1 MILGIK
7 VNKMEGGMTQAAQ
20 TISDRIQQKLDD
32 LTRAERQLA
41 LSILENYPASGLGPL
56 TALAKDANVSVPT
69 VARMVQ
75 KLGYKGYP
83 DFQAEL
89 REELRA
95 KVKNPIAKHDTWAE
109 AAPSEHLL
117 NRFTEAVIDNI
128 RLTLGQ
134 IDPAAFDSACDMVAD
149 QTGHLYIVGGRIT
162 HTLAEYFFMHMQVIR
177 ANVTHVQSTSNTW
190 PHYLLNAKEG
200 DVFVIFDVRR
210 YENNTLK
217 LAEMAHERGA
227 KIILFTDQW
236 RSPVHHLADISLSC
250 RIIVPSAWDSAATTM
265 LLLETMIA
273 SVQNLNWGET
283 KERMETLEDMFDQ
296 TKLFRKFT

>member
-1 MILGIK
+1 M
-7 VNKMEGGMTQAAQ
+7 QDDAQ
-20 TISDRIQQKLDD
+20 TISERIQSKLDD

-56 TALAKDANVSVPT
+56 AALAKDAHVSVPT

-95 KVKNPIAKHDTWAE
+95 KAKGPIAKHETWAE
-109 AAPSEHLL
+109 AAPSGHIL
-117 NRFTEAVIDNI
+117 NRFTDAVIDNI
-128 RLTLGQ
+128 RHTLGH
-134 IDPAAFDSACDMVAD
+134 IDPASFDQACQLVAD
-149 QTGHLYIVGGRIT
+149 PDRHLYIVGGRVT
-162 HTLAEYFFMHMQVIR
+162 HTLAEYLFLYMQVIR
-177 ANVTHVQSTSNTW
+177 SNLTHVQSTSNTW
-190 PHYLLNAKEG
+190 PHYLLNAREG

-217 LAEMAHERGA
+217 LAEMAHARGA
-227 KIILFTDQW
+227 KIVLFTDQW
-236 RSPVHHLADISLSC
+236 RSPVHHLADITFSS
-250 RIIVPSAWDSAATTM
+250 RIVVPSAWDSAATT
-265 LLLETMIA
+265 LLLVETMISA
-273 SVQNLNWGET
+273 VQGLDWNGA
-283 KERMETLEDMFDQ
+283 KERMEELEEMFDQ

>member
-1 MILGIK
+1 
-7 VNKMEGGMTQAAQ
+7 MTEATQ
-20 TISDRIQQKLDD
+20 TVSDRIQEKLDD

-56 TALAKDANVSVPT
+56 AALAKDANVSVPT

-95 KVKNPIAKHDTWAE
+95 KAKTPIAKHDTWAE

-134 IDPAAFDSACDMVAD
+134 IDPVEFDEACAMVAD
-149 QTGHLYIVGGRIT
+149 QSRHLFIVGGRVT
-162 HTLAEYFFMHMQVIR
+162 HTLAEYFFLHMQVIR
-177 ANVTHVQSTSNTW
+177 PELTHVQSTSNTW
-190 PHYLLNAKEG
+190 PHYLLNAKKG
-200 DVFVIFDVRR
+200 DVFVVFDVRR

-217 LAEMAHERGA
+217 LVEMAHARGA
-227 KIILFTDQW
+227 RIILFTDQW

-250 RIIVPSAWDSAATTM
+250 RIIVPSAWDSSATTM
-265 LLLETMIA
+265 LLIETLIS
-273 SVQNLNWGET
+273 SVQNLNWTQT
-283 KERMETLEDMFDQ
+283 KTRIETLEEMFDQ

>member
-1 MILGIK
+1 MA
-7 VNKMEGGMTQAAQ
+7 EASQ

-56 TALAKDANVSVPT
+56 SALAKDANVSVPT

-95 KVKNPIAKHDTWAE
+95 KAKNPIAKHDTWAE
-109 AAPSEHLL
+109 AAPLEHML
-117 NRFTEAVIDNI
+117 NRFTDAVIDNI

-134 IDPAAFDSACDMVAD
+134 IDPAAFDQACALVTD
-149 QTGHLYIVGGRIT
+149 QTRHLYIVGGRIT
-162 HTLAEYFFMHMQVIR
+162 HTLAEYLFMHMQVIR
-177 ANVTHVQSTSNTW
+177 AHVTQVQSTSNSW
-190 PHYLLNAKEG
+190 PHSLLNAKEG

-217 LAEMAHERGA
+217 LAEMAHARGA
-227 KIILFTDQW
+227 RIILFTDQW
-236 RSPVHHLADISLSC
+236 RSPAHHLAEISLSC
-250 RIIVPSAWDSAATTM
+250 RIIVPSAWDSAATT
-265 LLLETMIA
+265 LLLVETMIA
-273 SVQNLNWGET
+273 SAQNLNWDET
-283 KERMETLEDMFDQ
+283 KDRMETLEDMFDQ